1 MHWSN
6 VSQGSRWGCPIRT
19 INSFLINRNRQGM
32 PQTLFASSL
41 CNVSAQLLK
50 HIPVQVSSEGYFL
63 SLPQFWP
70 ESHDSFCILFTFA
83 STVQICIVHIYPLNR
98 SGTNE
103 VDISKLISLLRFCM
117 STDKLE
123 AFHTSLEHDYKQ
135 ITEETGSISDVV
147 QMLCKG
153 G

>member
-1 MHWSN
+1 MLIQTQHSKN
-6 VSQGSRWGCPIRT
+6 HENRT
-19 INSFLINRNRQGM
+19 RFGQGM
-32 PQTLFASSL
+32 PQTLGTSML
-41 CNVSAQLLK
+41 CNASAQLLK
-50 HIPVQVSSEGYFL
+50 HISVQVSSSEGHFL

-70 ESHDSFCILFTFA
+70 ESHDSFCILFAFA
-83 STVQICIVHIYPLNR
+83 STVQICIVHIYSLNQ

-103 VDISKLISLLRFCM
+103 VHISKLISLLRFCM

-135 ITEETGSISDVV
+135 ITEETRSISDVV
-147 QMLCKG
+147 QMICKG